1 LAADLQF
8 NVLPTARYEGP
19 EFEEYCISE
28 AKYLP
33 ASRDRTPC
41 ISCPLSNLCQPGFE
55 EQVRRIQRGENP
67 SLTEG
72 CAFDPEALKPQTLLS
87 GLSQEQRT
95 FVISKILTLK
105 LRRAYE
111 QRYRRN
117 SA

>member
-1 LAADLQF
+1 MEKLNYNTD
-8 NVLPTARYEGP
+8 PTKQYNGP

-41 ISCPLSNLCQPGFE
+41 ITCPLNNLCIPGFE

-72 CAFDPEALKPQTLLS
+72 CSFDPDRLTNENLFKDLTEEQIVFLKKHIPNL
-87 GLSQEQRT
+87 
-95 FVISKILTLK
+95 
-105 LRRAYE
+105 
-111 QRYRRN
+111 
-117 SA
+117 